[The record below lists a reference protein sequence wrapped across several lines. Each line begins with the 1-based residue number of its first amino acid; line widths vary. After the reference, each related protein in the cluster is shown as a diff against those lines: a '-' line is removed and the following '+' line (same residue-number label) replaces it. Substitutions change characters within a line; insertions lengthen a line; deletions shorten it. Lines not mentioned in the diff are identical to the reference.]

1 MDISYSESVL
11 LRNNAW
17 YYATDEAKQ
26 SYKKARNQER
36 NERRRQARK
45 CEVTNC
51 ENEKLPACH
60 YCEEHKC
67 IESGCD
73 SLKECRNVTYC
84 DLATAQVKK
93 QEDVHPKKKIN
104 EYEDADDFYYDH
116 MDEYE
121 NYDDAQDDWGDY

>member
-1 MDISYSESVL
+1 MDIRYSESVL

-26 SYKKARNQER
+26 SYKKERNQER

-67 IESGCD
+67 IESRCD
-73 SLKECRNVTYC
+73 SLKDAGSEYC
-84 DLATAQVKK
+84 ALHRPSKK
-93 QEDVHPKKKIN
+93 TRRRSSQKEN
-104 EYEDADDFYYDH
+104 YEYEDADDFYYDH
-116 MDEYE
+116 IDEYE

>member
-1 MDISYSESVL
+1 M
-11 LRNNAW
+11 
-17 YYATDEAKQ
+17 Q
-26 SYKKARNQER
+26 NQER

-73 SLKECRNVTYC
+73 SLKDAGSEYC
-84 DLATAQVKK
+84 ALHRPSKK
-93 QEDVHPKKKIN
+93 TRRRSSQKEN
-104 EYEDADDFYYDH
+104 YEYEDADDFYYDH
-116 MDEYE
+116 IDEYE
-121 NYDDAQDDWGDY
+121 NYDDAQDDY

>member
-26 SYKKARNQER
+26 SYKKEQNQER

-73 SLKECRNVTYC
+73 SLKDAGSEYC
-84 DLATAQVKK
+84 ALHRPSKK
-93 QEDVHPKKKIN
+93 TRRRSSQKEN
-104 EYEDADDFYYDH
+104 YEYEDADDFYYDH